1 MNKFMRA
8 IGFSRQLKRKEL
20 SALIAYEIHQCDQ
33 RAYTSNDEDEDSI
46 LAQYDLS
53 MGGPFGICVCG
64 QFDEKDQ
71 FFPDYWYPYLRS
83 DEISSGEGI
92 SVEPRIDNDTYAGVC
107 EDLRVGVTLIFRL
120 QNTVEYLKN
129 THTSFQPLQGA
140 SVSLAALSTEGTIL
154 MPLYKT
160 QEEEQRST
168 EERDYKVEQLR
179 KAKNG
184 DDEANR
190 VLTAMDME
198 QYAGLMS
205 QIRRNDIY
213 TMVES
218 YLMPYGAECE
228 LYSLLGEIRKISEFR
243 NKMSD
248 EKVYVL
254 RVDCNGLCMDVIIN
268 QEDLYGEPEIGRRFR
283 GSIWMQGRIHFMNE

>member
-1 MNKFMRA
+1 LNKFMRA

-64 QFDEKDQ
+64 QFDENDQ

-213 TMVES
+213 TVVES

-228 LYSLLGEIRKISEFR
+228 LYSLLGEICKISEFR
-243 NKMSD
+243 NKVSD

-254 RVDCNGLCMDVIIN
+254 RVDCNGLCMDVMIN

-283 GSIWMQGRIHFMNE
+283 GSIWMQGRIHFTN